1 MEPLSL
7 GRLTALFTRVGNL
20 TFGGGDPTMAA
31 LQAEMVIA
39 RGWMPR
45 EQYAL
50 IYGLARVVPG
60 TNLLAFCAGAGWRLL
75 GWPGAIG
82 AVMGVA
88 MPSSFLVVLFTQS
101 YQLLRSNPLAVAA
114 IEGTLAAASG
124 MMAAAV
130 WQLLRPHLK
139 SRRWPRTVLLY
150 AASLVLSFSF
160 SLPPVPL
167 LGAAFAVGLVWEQ

>member
-31 LQAEMVIA
+31 LQAEMITS
-39 RGWMPR
+39 RGWMSR

-75 GWPGAIG
+75 GWPGAVG

-88 MPSSFLVVLFTQS
+88 MPSAFLVVLFTHS
-101 YQLLRSNPLAVAA
+101 YQMLRSSPLAVAA
-114 IEGTLAAASG
+114 IEGTLAAAAG
-124 MMAAAV
+124 MMAAGV

-139 SRRWPRTVLLY
+139 PGCRSRTVLLY
-150 AASLVLSFSF
+150 AVSLVLSFGF
-160 SLPPVPL
+160 GLAPIPL
-167 LGAAFAVGLVWEQ
+167 LGGAFAIGLVWEQ